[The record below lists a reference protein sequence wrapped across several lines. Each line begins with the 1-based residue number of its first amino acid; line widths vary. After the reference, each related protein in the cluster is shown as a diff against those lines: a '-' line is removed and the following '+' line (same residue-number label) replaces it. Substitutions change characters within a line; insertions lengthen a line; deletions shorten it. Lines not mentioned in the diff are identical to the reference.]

1 MSDAFQVDSSQL
13 FRHAANVR
21 AVRDQLAAIKG
32 ASSAISQ
39 DDSAYGLMCGWIS
52 AILERRHGGQDELYT
67 YAEENLQLL
76 AEALDS
82 TGRDYDAV
90 DGNAQTT
97 IKAAGG
103 LG

>member
-13 FRHAANVR
+13 FRHAAAVR

-39 DDSAYGLMCGWIS
+39 DDSAYGLLCGWIS
-52 AILERRHGGQDELYT
+52 AILERRHGSQDQLYT
-67 YAEENLQLL
+67 YVEENLQLL

-82 TGRDYDAV
+82 TGRDYEAV
-90 DGNAQTT
+90 DGNAQRM
-97 IKAAGG
+97 IRAAGG

>member
-1 MSDAFQVDSSQL
+1 MSEAFQVDTSQL
-13 FRHAANVR
+13 FRHAGNVR
-21 AVRDQLAAIKG
+21 AARDQLTAIKG

-39 DDSAYGLMCGWIS
+39 DDSAYGVLCGWIS
-52 AILERRHGGQDELYT
+52 AILERRHGSQGQLYT
-67 YAEENLQLL
+67 YVEENLQLL

-90 DGNAQTT
+90 DGNAQSM
-97 IKAAGG
+97 IRAADG

>member
-21 AVRDQLAAIKG
+21 AIRDQLATIKG

-39 DDSAYGLMCGWIS
+39 DDSAYGQLCGWIS
-52 AILERRHGGQDELYT
+52 AILERRHDGQDQLYT
-67 YAEENLQLL
+67 YVEENLQLL
-76 AEALDS
+76 ADALDA

-90 DGNAQTT
+90 DSNAQNV
-97 IKAAGG
+97 IRAAGG
-103 LG
+103 LD